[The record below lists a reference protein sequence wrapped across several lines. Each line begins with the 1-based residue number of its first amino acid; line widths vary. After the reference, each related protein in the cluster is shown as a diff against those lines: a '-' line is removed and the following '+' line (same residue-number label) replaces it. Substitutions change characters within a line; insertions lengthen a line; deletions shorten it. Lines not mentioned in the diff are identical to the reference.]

1 MTVEQIQTI
10 ANLEYTKILQPG
22 TNRFNFAK
30 DVFLLSF
37 GLIGMNAIDLYNC
50 TDYRNGRIT
59 YQRIKTKERRI
70 DKAEISIKVEPEYQ
84 ALVDKYRDPTGK
96 GYSGFIRCMQM

>member
-1 MTVEQIQTI
+1 
-10 ANLEYTKILQPG
+10 
-22 TNRFNFAK
+22 
-30 DVFLLSF
+30 
-37 GLIGMNAIDLYNC
+37 MNAIDLYNC

-84 ALVDKYRDPTGK
+84 ALVGR
-96 GYSGFIRCMQM
+96 GYY